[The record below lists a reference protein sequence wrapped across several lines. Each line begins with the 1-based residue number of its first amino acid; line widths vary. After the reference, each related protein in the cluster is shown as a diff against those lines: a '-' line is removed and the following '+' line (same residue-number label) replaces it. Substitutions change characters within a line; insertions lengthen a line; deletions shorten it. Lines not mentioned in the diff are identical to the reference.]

1 MFVPVSGP
9 FGTGEFAR
17 SSAIARAVAQRWPK
31 AAIHF
36 VLSRAAPYASDMEF
50 PATLLASSAT
60 FHSRAVIDLIR
71 KWHPNVVVF
80 DNAGRTS
87 QLKAAQ
93 RSGARVVYIS
103 ARHRQRAKAFRLR
116 WMSLI
121 DEHWIAY
128 PEFIAGSLRLLERL
142 KLKMLGRPVVRYLD
156 VIFSRAPP
164 GRREAILSLAGC
176 NAGGYI
182 LVVPGGGTGHPGA
195 DDAVARFL
203 AAARQLA
210 AGGIVTVFVGPIPP
224 SSAQAPADSNL
235 RPVGAIPQYEL
246 VELMRSAR
254 LIVVNGGSTL
264 LQSIACGAACV
275 AVPIARDQ
283 IKRIRR
289 CVELGVAV
297 GARLEAAS
305 IIEKATALL
314 GNEPARE
321 ALAWRAAGLALAD
334 GVDVAAGALGNF
346 IESNQRV
353 P

>member
-1 MFVPVSGP
+1 LFVPVSGP
-9 FGTGEFAR
+9 FGTGEYSR
-17 SSAIARAVAQRWPK
+17 SSAIARAVAQRWPN

-36 VLSRAAPYASDMEF
+36 VLSRAAPYASDMAF

-71 KWHPNVVVF
+71 KWRPNVVVF

-116 WMSLI
+116 WMRLI

-142 KLKMLGRPVVRYLD
+142 KLNMLGRPVVRYLD

-164 GRREAILSLAGC
+164 GRQEAILSLAGLS
-176 NAGGYI
+176 AGGYI

-195 DDAVARFL
+195 AGAVAQFLTAAREL
-203 AAARQLA
+203 AAR
-210 AGGIVTVFVGPIPP
+210 GVVTVFVGPLGP
-224 SSAQAPADSNL
+224 ACAPADSNF
-235 RPVGAIPQYEL
+235 RPLGTLPQYEL
-246 VELMRSAR
+246 TELMRCAR

-264 LQSIACGAACV
+264 LQSIACGGACV

-283 IKRIRR
+283 SKRIRR

-297 GARLEAAS
+297 GARLEAAN
-305 IIEKATALL
+305 ILKEAAALL
-314 GNEPARE
+314 DNEPVRQ
-321 ALAWRAAGLALAD
+321 ALARRAAGLALAD
-334 GVDVAAGALGNF
+334 GVDVAARALGNL
-346 IESNQRV
+346 IESNHRES
-353 P
+353 